1 MKDGTITTA
10 ETEALREE
18 AIKLLQK
25 LKQDPKEQKKVPI
38 RINKKTILLV
48 SNNRQKDLK
57 NY

>member
-38 RINKKTILLV
+38 RKLFFLYPTIDK
-48 SNNRQKDLK
+48 RI
-57 NY
+57 